1 MMAWSCDP
9 NPALE
14 IGIGI
19 GLFQSWFVDMDASS
33 DFASPSQAMG
43 AFFWV
48 LLVVASLWWIALLW
62 ICLICCLYELW
73 RPLDPQQDEID
84 P

>member
-1 MMAWSCDP
+1 MMTWSCDRNS

-14 IGIGI
+14 IGI
-19 GLFQSWFVDMDASS
+19 GLFQSWFVDMGASS

-48 LLVVASLWWIALLW
+48 KFVQATN
-62 ICLICCLYELW
+62 ET
-73 RPLDPQQDEID
+73 DPEQQDEID

>member
-33 DFASPSQAMG
+33 DFASPG
-43 AFFWV
+43 G
-48 LLVVASLWWIALLW
+48 LLLGFASSCESMVDCFALDLSHLLPVRTLEA
-62 ICLICCLYELW
+62 IGPAA
-73 RPLDPQQDEID
+73 R
-84 P
+84 